1 MKSLSHVWLFA
12 TLWTVGWQAPMSS
25 SERPLRGPSSDISRQ
40 GSGGMSAQTWSFSSF
55 SFCPVWSPTLE
66 VGTQFF
72 VLNQPWTVWLQ
83 LGLRTLFSSPLQK
96 WNLLLVFSQFINYC
110 RAPTLYQTLMLYRRN
125 TPMTQVNPSSVG
137 AWRTKILQ
145 NASIKCW

>member
-83 LGLRTLFSSPLQK
+83 LGLRTLFSQSTLQSVHK
-96 WNLLLVFSQFINYC
+96 LLQSTYSVPGIGATEQKYTHDPGKPIFCSWVTNSDSAECRHQMLHSNVFF
-110 RAPTLYQTLMLYRRN
+110 
-125 TPMTQVNPSSVG
+125 
-137 AWRTKILQ
+137 
-145 NASIKCW
+145 